1 MAGMIKNIFGL
12 NTQDVAEQRAELN
25 RLKSAQRIKQ
35 GDIDP
40 TVAILGQ
47 QFGDMLGRGLMK
59 KLGYEDKEF
68 NQAQSGEEDT
78 AELNRKVADGELEF
92 GSKEYNLTLAGL
104 YTKYGEPEKAAQYF
118 SKVQNE
124 ERYEFERNGRIGNV
138 ARAIVNDSDGTITQE
153 KFMSQL
159 KAAYPNQ
166 DLSRYDNFIT
176 DDDVFGEGTVS
187 IDIPSG
193 GTAPSEESSF
203 IDNILSKFNAP
214 TNNNNTPDKRSRKQV
229 RDDSLVDIRRQLG
242 LVGESSNEEFLSGK
256 RRGGQK
262 RNPNYDP
269 RY

>member
-12 NTQDVAEQRAELN
+12 NTQDVADQRAELN
-25 RLKSAQRIKQ
+25 RLKSAQRIKE
-35 GDIDP
+35 GNIDP
-40 TVAILGQ
+40 TVAVLGQ

-59 KLGYEDKEF
+59 KLGFEDKEF

-78 AELNRKVADGELEF
+78 AELNRKVANGELKF

-104 YTKYGEPEKAAQYF
+104 HTKHGEPEKAGQYF

-138 ARAIVNDSDGTITQE
+138 ARSIVNDSDGTITQE

-176 DDDVFGEGTVS
+176 DDDLFGEDAEKNKKIPNGTVDTS
-187 IDIPSG
+187 TGKTLYKVEG
-193 GTAPSEESSF
+193 GWSDEP
-203 IDNILSKFNAP
+203 P
-214 TNNNNTPDKRSRKQV
+214 TGDKN
-229 RDDSLVDIRRQLG
+229 LG
-242 LVGESSNEEFLSGK
+242 LQNLPEQFDFLNSLNSNPGGDEAAKKGFQKFLDSQNKLKGL
-256 RRGGQK
+256 
-262 RNPNYDP
+262 
-269 RY
+269 

>member
-59 KLGYEDKEF
+59 KLGYEDTEMA
-68 NQAQSGEEDT
+68 QAQAQEEDA
-78 AELNRKVADGELEF
+78 AELNRKVTDGELEF

-176 DDDVFGEGTVS
+176 DDDLFDSAGGDNKEIPIGTVDKS
-187 IDIPSG
+187 TGQTLYKVKG
-193 GTAPSEESSF
+193 GWSDEP
-203 IDNILSKFNAP
+203 P
-214 TNNNNTPDKRSRKQV
+214 TGVQKENKN
-229 RDDSLVDIRRQLG
+229 LG
-242 LVGESSNEEFLSGK
+242 LQKQFDFLNKTPNNSEAAKESFQKFLDSQNKLKGL
-256 RRGGQK
+256 
-262 RNPNYDP
+262 
-269 RY
+269 